1 MAAVSPIPSTE
12 RAAAIATIVAAFA
25 ADPVERW
32 LWPEEELYDRCF
44 PDFVAAFGGQAF
56 EHGSAWG
63 PADASAV
70 ALWLA
75 PGVESDEEAVVSI
88 LSETVARE
96 KHDDLFSTLEQ
107 MTVAHPTYPHWYL
120 PWLAVAP
127 ASQGR
132 GLGSR
137 LLEHCLATVDANR
150 LPAFLETPNPRT
162 VPLYERHGFEV
173 IATPQA
179 GRCPPMTSMLRV
191 ARGADG

>member
-1 MAAVSPIPSTE
+1 MDAISPLPNSE
-12 RAAAIATIVAAFA
+12 RVAAIATVTAAFA

-32 LWPEEELYDRCF
+32 LWPEADRYESCF

-56 EHGSAWG
+56 EHDSAWG
-63 PADASAV
+63 LDDASAV

-75 PGVESDEEAVVSI
+75 PGVKSDEEKVVGI
-88 LSETVARE
+88 LSETVAQE

-107 MTVAHPTYPHWYL
+107 MAAAHPTHPHWYL

-127 ASQGR
+127 ALQGR
-132 GLGSR
+132 GLGAR
-137 LLEHCLATVDANR
+137 LLEHSLSIVDADG

-179 GRCPPMTSMLRV
+179 GNCPPMTSMLRPATV
-191 ARGADG
+191 

>member
-1 MAAVSPIPSTE
+1 MDAISPIPSTE
-12 RAAAIATIVAAFA
+12 RGAAIATVVAAFA

-32 LWPEEELYDRCF
+32 LWPEEDLYESSF

-56 EHGSAWG
+56 EHESAW
-63 PADASAV
+63 ALDDTSAV

-75 PGVESDEEAVVSI
+75 PGIEPEEEKVVGI
-88 LSETVARE
+88 LSETVAPE

-107 MTVAHPTYPHWYL
+107 MAAAHPTDPHWYL

-127 ASQGR
+127 ALQGR
-132 GLGSR
+132 GFGAR
-137 LLEHCLATVDANR
+137 LLEHGLSTVDADG

-173 IATPQA
+173 VATPQA
-179 GRCPPMTSMLRV
+179 GDCPPMTSMLRAPAV
-191 ARGADG
+191 